1 MIQVDFSNPTMEP
14 MPEGFLDPVTDNT
27 LAAAT
32 PGDFDPEIAAEF
44 GGAPESISTLMNNI
58 ADFLHVSDNLITM
71 PLMFLFNLL
80 VTWLVV
86 YCIYYRFSH
95 RRDYYVTYML
105 FSSGM
110 FVLLW
115 LMQILDIQTGFVLG
129 LFAIFGMIRYR
140 TETVPIREMNY
151 MFLIIAISV
160 INSLSLKA
168 EGLAWY
174 LLLFANAVIVLMA
187 WGFEAWQARKRIST
201 KIILY
206 EKIENIKLENRAAL
220 ITDIEERTGLKVLDV
235 EIGHIDFL
243 RDVAYIKVTYPLEA
257 GKIHNSIDQMVKY
270 KAQS

>member
-1 MIQVDFSNPTMEP
+1 MPELSNPTLE
-14 MPEGFLDPVTDNT
+14 FLENDPSIAERFGATD
-27 LAAAT
+27 
-32 PGDFDPEIAAEF
+32 
-44 GGAPESISTLMNNI
+44 SISYLMNSI
-58 ADFLHVSDNLITM
+58 ADLLHVSASWITM

-80 VTWLVV
+80 VTWIIV
-86 YCIYYRFSH
+86 YCIYYRYSR

-140 TETVPIREMNY
+140 TETVPVREMNY
-151 MFLIIAISV
+151 MFLIIAVSV

-168 EGLAWY
+168 DGLSWY
-174 LLLFANAVIVLMA
+174 LLLFANVVIILLA
-187 WGFEAWQARKRIST
+187 WAFEAWQVRKRTST

-206 EKIENIKLENRAAL
+206 EKIENIKPENRAAL
-220 ITDIEERTGLKVLDV
+220 IADLEERTGLKVLDV

-243 RDVAYIKVTYPLEA
+243 RDVAYINVTYPLES
-257 GKIHNSIDQMVKY
+257 GKVHNSIDQITKF
-270 KAQS
+270 K

>member
-1 MIQVDFSNPTMEP
+1 MIQVDLNNPTLEFMEN
-14 MPEGFLDPVTDNT
+14 DPS
-27 LAAAT
+27 
-32 PGDFDPEIAAEF
+32 IAERFGAED
-44 GGAPESISTLMNNI
+44 SISYLMHNI
-58 ADFLHVSDNLITM
+58 ASWLHVSENVITM

-80 VTWLVV
+80 VTWLIV
-86 YCIYYRFSH
+86 YCIYYRFSK

-151 MFLIIAISV
+151 MFLIIAVSV

-168 EGLAWY
+168 DGLAWY
-174 LLLFANAVIVLMA
+174 LLLFANVVIILMA
-187 WGFEAWQARKRIST
+187 LGFEAWQVRKHVSR

-206 EKIENIKLENRAAL
+206 EKIENIKPERRAELLADL
-220 ITDIEERTGLKVLDV
+220 KERTGLDIVDV

-243 RDVAYIKVTYPLEA
+243 RDVAYINVTYSLEK
-257 GKIHNSIDQMVKY
+257 GKIHNSIDQITKF
-270 KAQS
+270 K

>member
-1 MIQVDFSNPTMEP
+1 MTQVDLANPTLE
-14 MPEGFLDPVTDNT
+14 FLENDPSIAERFGATD
-27 LAAAT
+27 
-32 PGDFDPEIAAEF
+32 
-44 GGAPESISTLMNNI
+44 SISYLMHNI
-58 ADFLHVSDNLITM
+58 ADFLHVSENLVAM

-80 VTWLVV
+80 VTWIIV
-86 YCIYYRFSH
+86 YCIYYRFGR

-115 LMQILDIQTGFVLG
+115 LMQTLDIQTGFVLG

-168 EGLAWY
+168 DGLAWY
-174 LLLFANAVIVLMA
+174 LLVFANLVIIALA
-187 WGFEAWQARKRIST
+187 WAFEAWQGRKRQST
-201 KIILY
+201 KIVLY
-206 EKIENIKLENRAAL
+206 EKIENIRPENREAL
-220 ITDIEERTGLKVLDV
+220 IADLEQRTGLKVLDV

-243 RDVAYIKVTYPLEA
+243 RDVAYIKMTYPLEE
-257 GKIHNSIDQMVKY
+257 GKVVNTIDQITKF
-270 KAQS
+270 K

>member
-1 MIQVDFSNPTMEP
+1 MTQVDLANPTLE
-14 MPEGFLDPVTDNT
+14 FLEDDPS
-27 LAAAT
+27 
-32 PGDFDPEIAAEF
+32 IAARF
-44 GGAPESISTLMNNI
+44 GAEDSISYLMHNI
-58 ADFLHVSDNLITM
+58 ASWLGVRENVITM

-80 VTWLVV
+80 VTWIIV
-86 YCIYYRFSH
+86 YCIYYRFSR

-151 MFLIIAISV
+151 MFLIIAVSV

-168 EGLAWY
+168 DGLAWY
-174 LLLFANAVIVLMA
+174 LLVFANLVIILLA
-187 WGFEAWQARKRIST
+187 LGFEAWQVRKRTST

-206 EKIENIKLENRAAL
+206 EKIENIKPANRAAL
-220 ITDIEERTGLKVLDV
+220 IADLEERTGLKVLDI

-243 RDVAYIKVTYPLEA
+243 RDVAYIKMTYPLED
-257 GKIHNSIDQMVKY
+257 GKISNSIDQITKF
-270 KAQS
+270 K

>member
-1 MIQVDFSNPTMEP
+1 MTQVDLANPTLEF
-14 MPEGFLDPVTDNT
+14 PENDPSIAERFGATD
-27 LAAAT
+27 
-32 PGDFDPEIAAEF
+32 
-44 GGAPESISTLMNNI
+44 SISYLMNSI
-58 ADFLHVSDNLITM
+58 ADWMGVSANVITM

-80 VTWLVV
+80 VTWLIV
-86 YCIYYRFSH
+86 YCIYYRYSR

-151 MFLIIAISV
+151 MFLIIAVSV

-168 EGLAWY
+168 DGLSWY
-174 LLLFANAVIVLMA
+174 LLLFANIVIILLA
-187 WGFEAWQARKRIST
+187 LGFEAWQGRKHISK

-206 EKIENIKLENRAAL
+206 EKIENIKPERRAEL
-220 ITDIEERTGLKVLDV
+220 IADLKERTGLDVLDV

-243 RDVAYIKVTYPLEA
+243 RDVAYINVTYTLEK
-257 GKIHNSIDQMVKY
+257 GKVHNSIDQVVKF
-270 KAQS
+270 KS

>member
-1 MIQVDFSNPTMEP
+1 MLLQVDLTNPTLE
-14 MPEGFLDPVTDNT
+14 FLRDDPS
-27 LAAAT
+27 
-32 PGDFDPEIAAEF
+32 IAERF
-44 GGAPESISTLMNNI
+44 GACDSISYVMHSFAEWLR
-58 ADFLHVSDNLITM
+58 VSENLITM

-80 VTWLVV
+80 VTWLLV
-86 YCIYYRFSH
+86 YCVYYRYSR

-110 FVLLW
+110 FLLLW

-151 MFLIIAISV
+151 MFLIIAVSV

-168 EGLAWY
+168 DGLAWY
-174 LLLFANAVIVLMA
+174 LLLTANAIIILMA
-187 WGFEAWQARKRIST
+187 WIFELWNGRKRLST

-206 EKIENIKLENRAAL
+206 EKIENIKPDKRSEL
-220 ITDIEERTGLKVLDV
+220 IADLEERTGLKVLDI

-257 GKIHNSIDQMVKY
+257 GKTTNTIDQITKFN
-270 KAQS
+270 

>member
-1 MIQVDFSNPTMEP
+1 MTQVDLANPTLE
-14 MPEGFLDPVTDNT
+14 FLENDPD
-27 LAAAT
+27 
-32 PGDFDPEIAAEF
+32 IAARF
-44 GGAPESISTLMNNI
+44 GTGDSISYLMHSI
-58 ADFLHVSDNLITM
+58 ADVLHVNADIIAM

-80 VTWLVV
+80 VTWIIV

-140 TETVPIREMNY
+140 TETVPVREMNY
-151 MFLIIAISV
+151 MFLIIAVSV

-168 EGLAWY
+168 DGLTWY
-174 LLLFANAVIVLMA
+174 LLLFANLAIIILAVA
-187 WGFEAWQARKRIST
+187 FEAWQGRKRQST

-206 EKIENIKLENRAAL
+206 EKIENIKPERRKEL
-220 ITDIEERTGLKVLDV
+220 IADLEERTGLKVLDV

-243 RDVAYIKVTYPLEA
+243 RDVAYINVTYNLEA
-257 GKIHNSIDQMVKY
+257 GKTNNSIDKIT
-270 KAQS
+270 KFK

>member
-1 MIQVDFSNPTMEP
+1 MTQVDLANPTLE
-14 MPEGFLDPVTDNT
+14 FLEHDPS
-27 LAAAT
+27 
-32 PGDFDPEIAAEF
+32 IAARF
-44 GGAPESISTLMNNI
+44 GTSDSIHYLMHSF
-58 ADFLHVSDNLITM
+58 ADWLGVSENLVMM

-80 VTWLVV
+80 VTWLIV
-86 YCIYYRFSH
+86 YCIYYRFSR

-151 MFLIIAISV
+151 MFLIIAVSV

-168 EGLAWY
+168 DGLAWY
-174 LLLFANAVIVLMA
+174 LLIFANVVIILLA
-187 WGFEAWQARKRIST
+187 LGFEAWQVRKRTST

-206 EKIENIKLENRAAL
+206 EKIENIKPANRAAL
-220 ITDIEERTGLKVLDV
+220 IADLEERTGLKVLDV

-243 RDVAYIKVTYPLEA
+243 RDVAYINVTYPLEK
-257 GKIHNSIDQMVKY
+257 GKLSNSIDQITKF
-270 KAQS
+270 K

>member
-1 MIQVDFSNPTMEP
+1 MTQVDLSNPTLE
-14 MPEGFLDPVTDNT
+14 FLEEDPS
-27 LAAAT
+27 
-32 PGDFDPEIAAEF
+32 IAARY
-44 GGAPESISTLMNNI
+44 GAEDSISYLMNSI
-58 ADFLHVSDNLITM
+58 ADFLHVSDSMITM

-80 VTWLVV
+80 VTWLIV
-86 YCIYYRFSH
+86 YCIYYRFSR

-140 TETVPIREMNY
+140 TETVPVREMNY
-151 MFLIIAISV
+151 MFLIIAVSV

-168 EGLAWY
+168 DGLAWY
-174 LLLFANAVIVLMA
+174 LLLFANLVIIIMA
-187 WGFEAWQARKRIST
+187 WAFEAWQRRKRLST

-206 EKIENIKLENRAAL
+206 EKIENIKPERRAEL
-220 ITDIEERTGLKVLDV
+220 IADLEERTGLKVLDL

-243 RDVAYIKVTYPLEA
+243 RDVAYIKVTYPLEP
-257 GKIHNSIDQMVKY
+257 GKVHNSIDQITKF
-270 KAQS
+270 K

>member
-1 MIQVDFSNPTMEP
+1 MLFQVDLANPTLE
-14 MPEGFLDPVTDNT
+14 FLENDPSIAERFGATD
-27 LAAAT
+27 
-32 PGDFDPEIAAEF
+32 
-44 GGAPESISTLMNNI
+44 SISYLMHSI
-58 ADFLHVSDNLITM
+58 AEWLHVSENVITM

-80 VTWLVV
+80 VTWLIV
-86 YCIYYRFSH
+86 YCIYYRFSK

-151 MFLIIAISV
+151 MFLIIAVSV

-168 EGLAWY
+168 DGLAWY
-174 LLLFANAVIVLMA
+174 LLLFANMVIILLA
-187 WGFEAWQARKRIST
+187 LSFEAWQVRKRTST

-206 EKIENIKLENRAAL
+206 EKIENVKPENRVAL
-220 ITDIEERTGLKVLDV
+220 IADLEERTGLKVLDI

-243 RDVAYIKVTYPLEA
+243 RDVAYIKMTYPLEA
-257 GKIHNSIDQMVKY
+257 GKIHNSIDQITKF
-270 KAQS
+270 K

>member
-1 MIQVDFSNPTMEP
+1 MPDLNNPTLE
-14 MPEGFLDPVTDNT
+14 FLENDPS
-27 LAAAT
+27 
-32 PGDFDPEIAAEF
+32 IAERFGAED
-44 GGAPESISTLMNNI
+44 SISYLMNSI
-58 ADFLHVSDNLITM
+58 ADFLHVSANIITM

-80 VTWLVV
+80 VTWLIV
-86 YCIYYRFSH
+86 YCIYYRFSR

-140 TETVPIREMNY
+140 TETVPMREMNY
-151 MFLIIAISV
+151 MFLVIAISV

-168 EGLAWY
+168 DGLAWY
-174 LLLFANAVIVLMA
+174 LLLFANILMLALA
-187 WGFEAWQARKRIST
+187 WGFERWNGKKRLST

-206 EKIENIKLENRAAL
+206 EKIENIKPERRKEL
-220 ITDIEERTGLKVLDV
+220 IADLEERTGLKVVDL

-243 RDVAYIKVTYPLEA
+243 RDVVYIKMTYPLEP
-257 GKIHNSIDQMVKY
+257 GKTVNSIDQITKF
-270 KAQS
+270 K